1 MGNKKRLQ
9 EIESLKLQVENLRKL
24 NSEIKEKQFND
35 DFENV
40 VKTLEKYG
48 HLDWRIDFE
57 RSNFCPE
64 ICTNRKY
71 TLVFNR

>member
-1 MGNKKRLQ
+1 MGKKKRLQ

-48 HLDWRIDFE
+48 HLDWQIDFE
-57 RSNFCPE
+57 RS
-64 ICTNRKY
+64 
-71 TLVFNR
+71 

>member
-1 MGNKKRLQ
+1 MGKKKRLQ

-48 HLDWRIDFE
+48 HLEWKIDFE
-57 RSNFCPE
+57 RSGYCDE
-64 ICTNRKY
+64 IRRKKY